1 MALKDLQVNIGAD
14 TRDFDSGLK
23 TVQKGIQGLNNQT
36 KTVTSS
42 MSKSLVSPIKSLIA
56 LVATSKFVGNSMS
69 NAINMETTMQQLDNT
84 LKNSSTSFKNWASDN
99 ALALNM
105 SKRQAMQYGSVY
117 SNLVSAFSK
126 DTEQASAST
135 QQLMQA
141 SVVIASR
148 TGRTTGDVMERIRS
162 GLLGNTEAIEDLG
175 IYANV
180 SMIESTNAFKKFAG
194 DKSWNQLDYQT
205 QQQIRLYSILEQTQ
219 SRYGSTV
226 LKNTSSSVTKLS
238 AIWDN
243 FKTNIG
249 NVFIPLLNS
258 VLPALSQGL
267 MAVTPVF
274 IWLATGIAKTAQW
287 VTNLDTPT
295 KVFLGTA
302 LALAFAIPLVTKATL
317 LWAFAQKALAVVQ
330 AILIPQ
336 TWSFGVALKFAFG
349 WIAVIIGAIGILW
362 ALFGN
367 RKPAQKANDTLGNT
381 GDIASTAGDNIGSL
395 SDNMAGLTDNT
406 KALTKAAKK
415 LAGFDELNILSTN
428 GEGSLIG
435 DLINASDFD
444 TIGDLSDGI
453 GGLQDQIDGLAM
465 SAPPTF
471 DSIVKGIKDKFSN
484 WKPYWE
490 GIGANMHD
498 AFYGQD
504 NKAIGVIAALNEGVR
519 GVFGDK
525 WVTFWENVGGDVYDA
540 FHGVDNWVV
549 GVMEALDIGVRALFG
564 DGWTNFWNDVG
575 GAIYE
580 VFNNEAGDSYTALE
594 SLNDRVRLL
603 FGSNWTNFW
612 EGVGGTMYDALNPDL
627 RMREDDYQ
635 IPDGYTGKEW
645 MSTIHSRAM
654 EQHDNNS
661 LINKINGYASG
672 GFPAQGEM
680 FVAREAGPELVG
692 RIGSST
698 AVANNGQIIQGI
710 KQAVLEAMTI
720 ANSSSSERPIYLN
733 TTVEVDER
741 EIGRASVKYQN
752 GQQIDGNGR

>member
-42 MSKSLVSPIKSLIA
+42 MSKGLMSPIKSLIA

-84 LKNSSTSFKNWASDN
+84 LKNSSTSFKKWASDN

-105 SKRQAMQYGSVY
+105 SERQAMQYGSVY
-117 SNLVSAFSK
+117 SNLVSAFAK

-141 SVVIASR
+141 SAVISSR

-226 LKNTSSSVTKLS
+226 LKNTSSSVAKLS

-249 NVFIPLLNS
+249 NVFIPLLNT

-267 MAVTPVF
+267 MAVAPAF

-317 LWAFAQKALAVVQ
+317 LRDLLKKRWQLCRLSSYLKLGLLAL
-330 AILIPQ
+330 L
-336 TWSFGVALKFAFG
+336 
-349 WIAVIIGAIGILW
+349 
-362 ALFGN
+362 
-367 RKPAQKANDTLGNT
+367 
-381 GDIASTAGDNIGSL
+381 
-395 SDNMAGLTDNT
+395 
-406 KALTKAAKK
+406 
-415 LAGFDELNILSTN
+415 
-428 GEGSLIG
+428 
-435 DLINASDFD
+435 
-444 TIGDLSDGI
+444 
-453 GGLQDQIDGLAM
+453 
-465 SAPPTF
+465 
-471 DSIVKGIKDKFSN
+471 
-484 WKPYWE
+484 
-490 GIGANMHD
+490 
-498 AFYGQD
+498 
-504 NKAIGVIAALNEGVR
+504 
-519 GVFGDK
+519 
-525 WVTFWENVGGDVYDA
+525 
-540 FHGVDNWVV
+540 
-549 GVMEALDIGVRALFG
+549 
-564 DGWTNFWNDVG
+564 
-575 GAIYE
+575 
-580 VFNNEAGDSYTALE
+580 
-594 SLNDRVRLL
+594 
-603 FGSNWTNFW
+603 
-612 EGVGGTMYDALNPDL
+612 
-627 RMREDDYQ
+627 
-635 IPDGYTGKEW
+635 
-645 MSTIHSRAM
+645 
-654 EQHDNNS
+654 
-661 LINKINGYASG
+661 
-672 GFPAQGEM
+672 
-680 FVAREAGPELVG
+680 
-692 RIGSST
+692 
-698 AVANNGQIIQGI
+698 
-710 KQAVLEAMTI
+710 
-720 ANSSSSERPIYLN
+720 
-733 TTVEVDER
+733 
-741 EIGRASVKYQN
+741 
-752 GQQIDGNGR
+752 